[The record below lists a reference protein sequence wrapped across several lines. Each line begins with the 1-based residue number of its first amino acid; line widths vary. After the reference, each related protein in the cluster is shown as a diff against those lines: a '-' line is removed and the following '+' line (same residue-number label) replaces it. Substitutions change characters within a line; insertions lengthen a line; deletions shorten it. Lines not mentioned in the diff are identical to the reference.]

1 MNLDISKWQEFR
13 VDALF
18 PVLKN
23 GKANQGM
30 LEEGSD
36 CFYVGAKK
44 NDNGVMIH
52 CAKDKSIIS
61 KGNCIVFI
69 CNGQGSVG
77 FANYM
82 DVDFIGTTDIV
93 AGYNKNLNKYNGVFI
108 ATVFCRERPKYSFGR
123 KWKTHLKSTVAKLPT
138 KYNADGTPYIDETHK
153 YSEFGYVP
161 DWKFMEEYIK
171 SLRHKPLTTSNKM
184 QNKQPI
190 DITNYH
196 EFTFGKLVSKVY
208 KAKAINKDDL
218 DEAESMEDSIRYITR
233 TAEDNGCEMRAVL
246 SDVDRKKIEKR
257 NAITI
262 GDTTATCFYQDEQFI
277 TGDHMIVIRADWLN
291 KYTAMFILTFLKNE
305 QFKYSYGRAYLMDRV
320 KETIVKLPY
329 KKSDDGSPLLDETH
343 KYSDEGYIPDWDYM
357 EKYIKSLP
365 YGDRI

>member
-1 MNLDISKWQEFR
+1 MNLDIAKWQEFR

-18 PVLKN
+18 PVLRN
-23 GKANQGM
+23 GKANQGL
-30 LEEGSD
+30 LEDGNE

-52 CAKDKSIIS
+52 CARDNSLIS
-61 KGNCIVFI
+61 KGNCIIFI

-77 FANYM
+77 YANYM

-108 ATVFCRERPKYSFGR
+108 ATVFCKERPKYSFGR

-138 KYNADGTPYIDETHK
+138 KMNSDGTYYIDTTHK
-153 YSEFGYVP
+153 YSEKGYVP
-161 DWKFMEEYIK
+161 DWQYMEDYIK
-171 SLRHKPLTTSNKM
+171 SLRYKPLTTSNKPTD
-184 QNKQPI
+184 KLVLDI
-190 DITNYH
+190 DNYH
-196 EFTFGKLVSKVY
+196 EFEFGKLISRIY

-218 DEAESMEDSIRYITR
+218 DEAETLDDSIRYITR
-233 TAEDNGCEMRAVL
+233 TAEDNGCEMRASL
-246 SDVDRKKIEKR
+246 SDVEKKKIEKP

-262 GDTTATCFYQDEQFI
+262 GDTTATCFYQNEHFI
-277 TGDHMIVIRADWLN
+277 TGDHMIVVRADWLN
-291 KYTAMFILTFLKNE
+291 QYTALYVLTFLNNE

-329 KKSDDGSPLLDETH
+329 KKDKSGQPMIDETH
-343 KYSDEGYIPDWDYM
+343 KFDEDGYIPDWEYM
-357 EKYIKSLP
+357 ENYMKSLA